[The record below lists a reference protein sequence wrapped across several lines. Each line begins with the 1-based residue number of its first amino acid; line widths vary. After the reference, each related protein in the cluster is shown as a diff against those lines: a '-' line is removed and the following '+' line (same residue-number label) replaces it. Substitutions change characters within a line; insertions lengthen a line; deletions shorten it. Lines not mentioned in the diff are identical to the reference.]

1 MKNKAQEFT
10 LEFTKRE
17 LELIAHACLALAA
30 SDRVNGDDSDTLDY
44 LHENFSNMADE
55 MEDEYDD

>member
-30 SDRVNGDDSDTLDY
+30 SDRVNDDDSDTLDY
-44 LHENFSNMADE
+44 LHENFSNMAEE
-55 MEDEYDD
+55 MEDEDND